1 MQVGIESF
9 KFKLVVG
16 ISVILRETRREV
28 LVGILTQYLLVQVV
42 KLGLGNVYEV
52 LNLLVSFRMQI
63 VCAVKI
69 GIPLFKSRP
78 LIFFFEY

>member
-1 MQVGIESF
+1 MQVGVECF

-28 LVGILTQYLLVQVV
+28 LVGILTQDFLVQVV
-42 KLGLGNVYEV
+42 KLGLGNVLEV
-52 LNLLVSFRMQI
+52 LDLLVSFRMQI
-63 VCAVKI
+63 VSAVNI

-78 LIFFFEY
+78 LLVIF